1 MSSPKPPIHPTRQQ
15 LDELEAL
22 MQRML
27 ALPVNQLDAAQA
39 PETALS
45 TLAPIDMPPEWDSGD
60 SAVLSSE
67 AARQA
72 QAQVTERAP
81 VGDGELPAES
91 REPLKEY
98 SDNAHQEAENADAP
112 ATKIIIARPT
122 PGERPWT
129 LPASARRASGPVQVL
144 MWTKRAF
151 DRCASRLGPPGRWLR
166 GPHGRAWIGWSGIAL
181 LATAAAW
188 AGLEWMGW
196 TW

>member
-27 ALPVNQLDAAQA
+27 ALPVNQLDAAPA
-39 PETALS
+39 PEAALS

-72 QAQVTERAP
+72 QAQATARAP
-81 VGDGELPAES
+81 VGGSELQAES
-91 REPLKEY
+91 RDEPKDF
-98 SDNAHQEAENADAP
+98 SDSAHREAENADAP

-129 LPASARRASGPVQVL
+129 LPASARRVSGPVRLL
-144 MWTKRAF
+144 MWTNRAF
-151 DRCASRLGPPGRWLR
+151 DRCAVRLGPPGRWLR